1 MSRIQVYRSGRLK
14 SLLAVSFFA
23 ALAGGSFLMA
33 DDKPLVGWAMVLL
46 FAGCTVFSL
55 VTLATGG
62 VTLTLGRKGFEIASW
77 LKCQRVRWD
86 EIEPVRLGQIRSAKI
101 LAVSYL
107 PGNAKSGVSRAM
119 MGMDVSIPNQ
129 FGVPLQQLCDE
140 MNQFREDYLAAHPAA
155 RAAWLG
161 RDSAPVAVAA
171 GRPAQDTRR
180 PRVVLLAF
188 GAALLV
194 GVLNIVLRLV
204 LKWHGTSLTLGIAF
218 TAAGLAMLWF
228 LKVLQRAPTPRERVI
243 FLGVYSALV
252 LLPYIA
258 LYASVVARQGFHVL
272 GLLVVT
278 LHAVAYPATA
288 QMLLSEKR
296 FSALR
301 PARA

>member
-86 EIEPVRLGQIRSAKI
+86 EIEPVRLGQIRNAKMV
-101 LAVSYL
+101 AVSYL

-129 FGVPLQQLCDE
+129 FGVPLPQLCDE
-140 MNQFREDYLAAHPAA
+140 MNLFRGDYLAAHPAA
-155 RAAWLG
+155 RGAG
-161 RDSAPVAVAA
+161 PGPDSAPVAVAA
-171 GRPAQDTRR
+171 ADAEDARR

-204 LKWHGTSLTLGIAF
+204 LKWHGTSVTLGIAF
-218 TAAGLAMLWF
+218 AAAGLAMLWF
-228 LKVLQRAPTPRERVI
+228 LKVLQRAPTTRERVL
-243 FLGVYSALV
+243 FVGVYSALV

-258 LYASVVARQGFHVL
+258 LYASVVARQGFHVP
-272 GLLVVT
+272 GLLVVA
-278 LHAVAYPATA
+278 LHGIAYPAMA
-288 QMLLSEKR
+288 QMLLAEKR

-301 PARA
+301 PSRA